1 MGLSAARGGRA
12 DAQRNYDRLL
22 EVAHSAIV
30 EQGTEASLRD
40 IARRAGVGLGTL
52 YRHFPSREA
61 LLDALLRDR
70 LDRFVEQ
77 SRAAAQDVEP
87 GAALT
92 TCLHDYL
99 SGLAVY
105 RGVASSLMA
114 TMQDPRSP
122 LHASCV
128 RVRDTLEQLLRNA
141 QSSGQVRA
149 DIGITDL
156 FALINAVAWILGQ
169 GQNLAA
175 RQQQLLSVIIDG
187 LRSTGMHTH
196 TSTCIQSG
204 DDYLC
209 PG

>member
-1 MGLSAARGGRA
+1 MESRMALGATRGGRA
-12 DAQRNYDRLL
+12 DARRNYDRLL
-22 EVAHSAIV
+22 EVAHGVIV

-61 LLDALLRDR
+61 LLDALLRDQ

-77 SRAAAQDVEP
+77 AQAAQQSLQP
-87 GAALT
+87 GTALT
-92 TCLHDYL
+92 TCLRDYL
-99 SGLAVY
+99 TGLDVY

-114 TMQDPRSP
+114 TMQNPASA

-128 RVRDTLEQLLRNA
+128 RVHGALEQLLTRA
-141 QSSGQVRA
+141 QCSGQVRT

-156 FALINAVAWILGQ
+156 FALINALAWILGQ
-169 GQNLAA
+169 GPDLAA

-187 LRSTGMHTH
+187 LRSTGMQTP
-196 TSTCIQSG
+196 TSTCIQPG
-204 DDYLC
+204 DD
-209 PG
+209 